1 MEDYLDEDCIVSG
14 AWELGALG
22 KVRVWRLNGY
32 LHRVDGPAIMYSKTD
47 YQFWLN
53 GKRYYSKES
62 YFNDSAE
69 KNKERLLYSA
79 EFMSGGK
86 ESVDESESLSKMV
99 WNFGVE
105 I

>member
-1 MEDYLDEDCIVSG
+1 MF
-14 AWELGALG
+14 GAL
-22 KVRVWRLNGY
+22 
-32 LHRVDGPAIMYSKTD
+32 PE
-47 YQFWLN
+47 QQ
-53 GKRYYSKES
+53 KRM
-62 YFNDSAE
+62 
-69 KNKERLLYSA
+69 LYSA

>member
-1 MEDYLDEDCIVSG
+1 MVKESG
-14 AWELGALG
+14 YVDAYWEGAVTEPIDPSQL
-22 KVRVWRLNGY
+22 
-32 LHRVDGPAIMYSKTD
+32 A
-47 YQFWLN
+47 
-53 GKRYYSKES
+53 KES